1 MFLSPVLF
9 HIFWPMRPK
18 KQPTPTQT
26 IAETERFRI
35 ETLSAP
41 EPDHEHEKVSLD
53 WIREQLQ
60 KGFCILMDAVPQGA
74 EDTLISDYLF
84 RGQWHSLRAE
94 RTPLKLMRDFATAV
108 FNLQTVRESS
118 TDEIHAFLKQDVAQ
132 AVLMEEVWWVQK
144 YLD

>member
-74 EDTLISDYLF
+74 DDTLVADYLF
-84 RGQWHSLRAE
+84 RGQWHSLRTE
-94 RTPLKLMRDFATAV
+94 RDPLKLLEDFAKAV
-108 FNLQTVRESS
+108 HSLEKTRGSWPE
-118 TDEIHAFLKQDVAQ
+118 EIRAFLRNDIAQ
-132 AVLMEEVWWVQK
+132 AVLLEQDWWTQK